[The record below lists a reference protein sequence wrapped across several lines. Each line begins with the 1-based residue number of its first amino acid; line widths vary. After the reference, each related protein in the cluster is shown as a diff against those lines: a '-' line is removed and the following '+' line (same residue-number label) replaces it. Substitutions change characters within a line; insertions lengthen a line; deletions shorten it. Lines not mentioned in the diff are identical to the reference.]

1 MPTSEQPTPHRQ
13 AVSPGLVW
21 LSRILAWLC
30 ALGVVIAVAGAA
42 AATFDLIP
50 VEPEAPGSG
59 GVALFD
65 SAVSIDDPSQP
76 DATRGLLRDP
86 VFMIA
91 RLAPLGFLVWAL
103 MSARACFIGLARGEW
118 FAHRTVTAL
127 RNLSLATLLFMTLA
141 PIIVGLGRL
150 PYLSGFEHGSF
161 GVEINLHAGNILML
175 VFTGVVLVVSSAMRR
190 AAAIAE
196 ENEQFI

>member
-1 MPTSEQPTPHRQ
+1 MPDSEEHVQSRQ
-13 AVSPGLVW
+13 AVSPGLAW
-21 LSRILAWLC
+21 FARILALLC
-30 ALGVVIAVAGAA
+30 ILGVVVAIGGAA

-50 VEPEAPGSG
+50 VQLDAPPGS

-65 SAVSIDDPSQP
+65 SAVSIDDPSRP
-76 DATRGLLRDP
+76 DAMRGLLRDP

-103 MSARACFIGLARGEW
+103 MSARVCFIGLARGEW
-118 FAHRTVTAL
+118 FARRTVTGL

-161 GVEINLHAGNILML
+161 SVGINLHAGNILML

-196 ENEQFI
+196 ENEQFV